1 MKKLL
6 IIPFCLVIL
15 MGCGIKKDTN
25 IQEIDPV
32 SSIEPISDR
41 PGEVTVVS
49 EVSEL
54 TYAIFNSVS
63 STAKAEIYEDGD
75 KLTISFT
82 DTALLEETEDK
93 STPLYYKVEVDPEYQ
108 HEYLIVLVN
117 GEDAVLNSLIL
128 Q

>member
-15 MGCGIKKDTN
+15 MSCGINKETT
-25 IQEIDPV
+25 IQKIDPV
-32 SSIEPISDR
+32 SSIEPISEL

-54 TYAIFNSVS
+54 TYAIFNSAS
-63 STAKAEIYEDGD
+63 STAEAEIYEAGD
-75 KLTISFT
+75 KLTISFI
-82 DTALLEETEDK
+82 DTALLEETEDE
-93 STPLYYKVEVDPEYQ
+93 STPLYYKIEVDPEYQ
-108 HEYLIVLVN
+108 HDYLIVLVN
-117 GEDAVLNSLIL
+117 GEDAVSYRLLL